1 MAIDVEALSA
11 ELVSEREWR
20 TKELT
25 DIKWIY
31 MFMSHRG
38 LKQKHLDLYLKM
50 NIPMIYA
57 YWEGFVVATYKIV
70 FDYLNRLELDPRLI
84 TINLLTYANQ
94 ESYNSLKG
102 KHSFKQKCKFTDKF
116 LGILENKM
124 QIGNR
129 IDTKSNLKYDVLIE
143 LLQIF
148 EIDESNFSQY
158 KPDLDRL
165 VNVRNAIAHGENS
178 IEIRYEDIS
187 YYIEIITEI
196 MDKLILEL
204 VYYIE
209 NEKFRKR

>member
-1 MAIDVEALSA
+1 MAIDVESLSA
-11 ELVSEREWR
+11 ELVAEREWR

-25 DIKWIY
+25 DVKWIY
-31 MFMSHRG
+31 MFMSHRVS
-38 LKQKHLDLYLKM
+38 KQKYLDLYLKM

-57 YWEGFVVATYKIV
+57 YWEGFVVASYKIV
-70 FDYLNRLELDPRLI
+70 FDYLNRLELDPKII
-84 TINLLTYANQ
+84 TIKLLTYANQ

-116 LGILENKM
+116 LCILENKI

-129 IDTKSNLKYDVLIE
+129 IDTKSNLKYDVLVE

-148 EIDESNFSQY
+148 EIDEVQFLQY
-158 KPDLDRL
+158 KPDLDKL

-178 IEIRYEDIS
+178 IEIQYEDIS
-187 YYIEIITEI
+187 YYIELITEI

-204 VYYIE
+204 VHYVE
-209 NEKFRKR
+209 AEKYRKI